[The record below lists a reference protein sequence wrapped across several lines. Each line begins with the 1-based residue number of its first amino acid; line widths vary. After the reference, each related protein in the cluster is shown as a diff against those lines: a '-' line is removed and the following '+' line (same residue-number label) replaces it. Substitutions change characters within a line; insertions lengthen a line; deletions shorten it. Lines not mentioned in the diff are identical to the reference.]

1 MQNMQLP
8 TIPIGMDT
16 ASAAGLFEIGPL
28 GRVLGKLTRIVSA
41 DRALAHRAI
50 ALALIAWVPLVALSL
65 AQDGFRYG
73 AATASLLADFGVHA
87 RYLLALP
94 LLVLADRICGARLSA
109 IARYFFDGGM
119 VADVDRPHFAAVI
132 ASTRRACES
141 RWAAAAIIACT
152 YVALVALLEFIPRD
166 EIAFWHQLGPP
177 RSLSPAGWWHLLVS
191 APLLLALFLSWLWR
205 LIVWTCFLWQ
215 MARSPIRLCA
225 AHPDQAAGLK
235 FVGYSVR
242 AFAPV
247 GAALGALLAGRIANH
262 VWHSGAKLE
271 SYQYLA
277 GGLIVGVLILF
288 GAPVLV
294 FTSRLM
300 QEWRDGV
307 FTYGKLAEQLGFLFE
322 DKWFRAEQRID
333 PSVLAAS
340 DFSAAIDLSTYVSNV
355 YNIRLTPAD
364 LKSFIVLAV
373 ATATPLL
380 PVVLIAAP
388 FDVLIKDIASVLF

>member
-1 MQNMQLP
+1 
-8 TIPIGMDT
+8 
-16 ASAAGLFEIGPL
+16 
-28 GRVLGKLTRIVSA
+28 
-41 DRALAHRAI
+41 
-50 ALALIAWVPLVALSL
+50 
-65 AQDGFRYG
+65 
-73 AATASLLADFGVHA
+73 
-87 RYLLALP
+87 
-94 LLVLADRICGARLSA
+94 
-109 IARYFFDGGM
+109 
-119 VADVDRPHFAAVI
+119 
-132 ASTRRACES
+132 
-141 RWAAAAIIACT
+141 
-152 YVALVALLEFIPRD
+152 
-166 EIAFWHQLGPP
+166 
-177 RSLSPAGWWHLLVS
+177 
-191 APLLLALFLSWLWR
+191 
-205 LIVWTCFLWQ
+205 
-215 MARSPIRLCA
+215 
-225 AHPDQAAGLK
+225 
-235 FVGYSVR
+235 
-242 AFAPV
+242 
-247 GAALGALLAGRIANH
+247 
-262 VWHSGAKLE
+262 
-271 SYQYLA
+271 
-277 GGLIVGVLILF
+277 VLILF

>member
-1 MQNMQLP
+1 
-8 TIPIGMDT
+8 
-16 ASAAGLFEIGPL
+16 
-28 GRVLGKLTRIVSA
+28 
-41 DRALAHRAI
+41 
-50 ALALIAWVPLVALSL
+50 
-65 AQDGFRYG
+65 
-73 AATASLLADFGVHA
+73 
-87 RYLLALP
+87 
-94 LLVLADRICGARLSA
+94 
-109 IARYFFDGGM
+109 
-119 VADVDRPHFAAVI
+119 
-132 ASTRRACES
+132 
-141 RWAAAAIIACT
+141 
-152 YVALVALLEFIPRD
+152 
-166 EIAFWHQLGPP
+166 
-177 RSLSPAGWWHLLVS
+177 
-191 APLLLALFLSWLWR
+191 
-205 LIVWTCFLWQ
+205 
-215 MARSPIRLCA
+215 
-225 AHPDQAAGLK
+225 
-235 FVGYSVR
+235 
-242 AFAPV
+242 
-247 GAALGALLAGRIANH
+247 LGALLAGRIANH